1 MVSQTWVSLS
11 PPSIKGLS
19 AFQVQLILQLL
30 LACSKQTSV
39 HFFSGAESWF
49 VARRLISHVSAH
61 GAAWNPRSGW
71 SSVVVACMRHL
82 CCHPFFAYGFRCIQL
97 LHRCSVACV
106 CKKKLPS
113 INKCLWKIPAVFAK
127 QVPGVFLQPS

>member
-1 MVSQTWVSLS
+1 MYLRT
-11 PPSIKGLS
+11 
-19 AFQVQLILQLL
+19 VQLGIQDLAGHPWLL
-30 LACSKQTSV
+30 HAC
-39 HFFSGAESWF
+39 A
-49 VARRLISHVSAH
+49 IC
-61 GAAWNPRSGW
+61 AAIR
-71 SSVVVACMRHL
+71 
-82 CCHPFFAYGFRCIQL
+82 FFAYGFRCIQL